1 MPTRLKFTLS
11 RLPSLFVGN
20 SKYWTLSIFVKTDGS
35 PQLIGLQKKNALTD
49 KSFQYVMTFSFTIIP
64 FLYLNIFMPPRS
76 YGILSLLFPSMW
88 TALKSKHL
96 KQSSRTFDDVSS
108 TKLLVISYCVYT
120 TRFSHWFTLS
130 KYTFSSL
137 LDDLS
142 PMFDFF
148 VRKLNINSCS
158 DTEKKKNKNS
168 PINQYEYIWETFW
181 LSYESKIKVVLFVH

>member
-108 TKLLVISYCVYT
+108 TKLLVVSYCVYT
-120 TRFSHWFTLS
+120 SWFRVTDSLYPNILS
-130 KYTFSSL
+130 AACLMTWAPRLISSFVSWIL
-137 LDDLS
+137 TVALILRKKRIKIPPLTNTS
-142 PMFDFF
+142 TSGKLFDYLMNP
-148 VRKLNINSCS
+148 K
-158 DTEKKKNKNS
+158 
-168 PINQYEYIWETFW
+168 
-181 LSYESKIKVVLFVH
+181 